1 MIVVNLRHYRPC
13 TFFDEKIL
21 LVDNEVRLAKRRTTN
36 VNNIFGQRIMR
47 AITGR

>member
-21 LVDNEVRLAKRRTTN
+21 LVDNEVRLAKRRTIFL
-36 VNNIFGQRIMR
+36 VNELCERSLADN
-47 AITGR
+47 